1 MFEDVEVL
9 HNAIEIMIERV
20 VLTDNHDTATEK
32 IVILEFSDFEEIVV
46 KNSLEHDLNLQ
57 KTYPFE
63 FLEELRDS
71 EFMLSILNDSDDEK
85 KLSCTIPIDKLVKR
99 NEDHNRQN
107 NIACV
112 VMDSILIRSED
123 NAKVGY
129 VDYRLRFKYP
139 YKQ

>member
-1 MFEDVEVL
+1 MDSLLSNFQFTGVKQRTGSNVRGDEFKYDLGASVFEDVEVL

-99 NEDHNRQN
+99 KN
-107 NIACV
+107 
-112 VMDSILIRSED
+112 
-123 NAKVGY
+123 
-129 VDYRLRFKYP
+129 
-139 YKQ
+139 